1 MRRKKRDGEP
11 AADGEENPRAP
22 AAADGRDGS
31 GRLLCRVRLE
41 AAGVRK
47 RGKAGVAAG
56 PMEKLPG
63 IIETLVG
70 AIQAGEAD
78 PMLEKAKP
86 IRPTPKKKAA

>member
-1 MRRKKRDGEP
+1 
-11 AADGEENPRAP
+11 
-22 AAADGRDGS
+22 
-31 GRLLCRVRLE
+31 
-41 AAGVRK
+41 
-47 RGKAGVAAG
+47 
-56 PMEKLPG
+56 MEKLPG